1 MRHTEFY
8 EAFSILSRN
17 AIINEILSNRNYGKT
32 WLFKK
37 RACKRAF
44 KHGKKT
50 IWLRTFENETKECI
64 KSFFS
69 SSDLREFCGIELYNS
84 ETKKGNVKRIGN
96 TFYYRK
102 NKTWE
107 WFIKIFS
114 VSDVGDIRS
123 SDDVKIDTLV
133 YDECL
138 LTEKRERRY
147 VGNRIDDFCDIFFT
161 LKRYHKLS
169 VFLLGN
175 REIYINP
182 FHTYFKIP
190 QIDLS
195 KEQIRTFKNGSFAIQ
210 IINNEQ
216 PNKSDYDKKLR
227 SLFNDTSYGN
237 YIYEDETKNE
247 TKVKIGK
254 PSSNASLYIQLSIN
268 GHELTILNDNGFFYV
283 KDGIVNTRRVFVLK
297 IVNKYQYECLL
308 VNRHKNYLTS
318 FKRAYEVNCV
328 YYENASLHYK
338 MMDFYR
344 WLGY

>member
-1 MRHTEFY
+1 MQHTEFY
-8 EAFSILSRN
+8 EAFNILSRN
-17 AIINEILSNRNYGKT
+17 AIINEILTNRNCGKT

-50 IWLRTFENETKECI
+50 IRLRTFENETKECI

-96 TFYYRK
+96 TFYYKK

-114 VSDVGDIRS
+114 VGDVGDIRS

-254 PSSNASLYIQLSIN
+254 PSSNANLYIQLSIN
-268 GHELTILNDNGFFYV
+268 GQELTILNDNGFFYV
-283 KDGIVNTRRVFVLK
+283 KDGIVNTKRVFVLK
-297 IVNKYQYECLL
+297 IVNKYISLL
-308 VNRHKNYLTS
+308 YH
-318 FKRAYEVNCV
+318 
-328 YYENASLHYK
+328 
-338 MMDFYR
+338 
-344 WLGY
+344 